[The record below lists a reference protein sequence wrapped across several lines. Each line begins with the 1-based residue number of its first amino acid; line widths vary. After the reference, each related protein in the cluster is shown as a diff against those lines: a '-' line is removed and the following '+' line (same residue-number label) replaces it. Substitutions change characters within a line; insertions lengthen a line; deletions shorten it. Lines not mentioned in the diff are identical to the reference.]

1 MTYLVLGIIL
11 LQIAYM
17 TFTGT
22 QPVIL
27 RNEHGEI
34 TGTLDLTKWFTVISW
49 SALIVGICSLLMA
62 IRSAFWTSAKEPSNS
77 KVSLITKRLLGSS
90 RVWLAF
96 NILLIPLSVWTGYA
110 GMVSP
115 RVSQA
120 GPDFTLCV
128 VLLIMLPVFVVATVR
143 FAEICRFP
151 RPTWDRFP
159 FNWRRDPLQSLFM
172 ASVCSL
178 GTFFGSLLRLTV
190 SGIAAIGAVG
200 VYGSIFFGLILG
212 QTLVYWMYRKHLD
225 HF

>member
-1 MTYLVLGIIL
+1 M
-11 LQIAYM
+11 
-17 TFTGT
+17 
-22 QPVIL
+22 
-27 RNEHGEI
+27 
-34 TGTLDLTKWFTVISW
+34 
-49 SALIVGICSLLMA
+49 
-62 IRSAFWTSAKEPSNS
+62 
-77 KVSLITKRLLGSS
+77 LITQDYRLCTCKGHICDLQKDDAQYQIGHRRSVFVS
-90 RVWLAF
+90 HRLRVSF
-96 NILLIPLSVWTGYA
+96 GFVLIPLSVWTGYA